1 MIFYIFYDEHLI
13 VSIEEF
19 TDMTKKS
26 EEFFRKMLEY
36 LPSTYS
42 KYRESIDYYGEVLET
57 VIIEDFFMPEII
69 KLLTEENNVK
79 LLKSIFD
86 YFEEVSNCDDRTLV
100 NNFSV
105 TVLEILGNDKK
116 ILGIAQKY
124 MGPKT
129 TELQIEADRGLGRI

>member
-1 MIFYIFYDEHLI
+1 
-13 VSIEEF
+13 
-19 TDMTKKS
+19 MTKKT

-42 KYRESIDYYGEVLET
+42 KYRESIEYYGEVFET
-57 VIIEDFFMPEII
+57 VIIEDLFMPEII
-69 KLLTEENNVK
+69 KLLTEEKDVK

-86 YFEEVSNCDDRTLV
+86 YFEEVSDCNDRTLV

-116 ILGIAQKY
+116 VLCIAKRY

-129 TELQIEADRGLGRI
+129 TELQIEADRDLGRL